1 MKENYFVENYT
12 TPLQSDQV
20 FKNGKFKY
28 VSWANCQ
35 KRLKDL
41 DPSATWNMCEKAN
54 GSIIWD
60 GFVKLTITFMGQTE
74 TTFYPILDSQNN
86 GVVYDTETQA
96 WRFRSQYNDKQT
108 GKQKPLGNEIT
119 GMDINNAQ
127 MRGFAKLFAMVSGY
141 SLSIY
146 TGEDLIQ
153 YESVEEVKG
162 KVKAENEAV
171 AKAEEEAA
179 EITGMNLQD
188 FKMLVNNNIKRLA
201 ELKNINVGVLVRE
214 MGITGKEDVNNLVI
228 LNDKLMSEIMDI
240 ESKQGGGQ

>member
-1 MKENYFVENYT
+1 MENNYFVENYKT
-12 TPLQSDQV
+12 EVSSDQV
-20 FKNGKFKY
+20 LKNGKFKY

-35 KRLKDL
+35 KRLKEL
-41 DPSATWNMCEKAN
+41 DPKATWKMCEKAN
-54 GSIIWD
+54 GSIVWD

-86 GVVYDTETQA
+86 GAVYDTETRA

-127 MRGFAKLFAMVSGY
+127 MRGFAKLFAMVTGY

-153 YESVEEVKG
+153 YAPVEETRERDKIIKEQEKETGITIKEVQFEIKQISD
-162 KVKAENEAV
+162 NI
-171 AKAEEEAA
+171 AKAK
-179 EITGMNLQD
+179 GNKMSD
-188 FKMLVNNNIKRLA
+188 VFKFY
-201 ELKNINVGVLVRE
+201 
-214 MGITGKEDVNNLVI
+214 GITGAEDIKKLLEIKELMLNELLELESTNNVN
-228 LNDKLMSEIMDI
+228 
-240 ESKQGGGQ
+240 